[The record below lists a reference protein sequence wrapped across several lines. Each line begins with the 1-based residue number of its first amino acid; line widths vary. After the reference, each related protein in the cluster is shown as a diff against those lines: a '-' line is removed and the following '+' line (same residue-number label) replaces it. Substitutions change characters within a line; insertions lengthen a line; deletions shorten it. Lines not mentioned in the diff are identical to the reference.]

1 MHLLMF
7 ISQLWRDVRSQKFR
21 TFMTVFGIIWGTT
34 AVILLM
40 AFGQGLHHKMM
51 VSAHGLGERIVIAW
65 PARTSQPFQG
75 LGRGR
80 PIRMKPEDVL
90 LLRREI
96 PEIEY
101 LSPEFTNWRAQVK
114 YGDKILLKRVHG
126 VGPDF
131 APMRHAIAQMGGRF
145 LSLVDV
151 DKKKRVVFVGDELKQ
166 ELSGDED
173 PVGRHIIISSV
184 PFLVVGVLI
193 PKEQDSSYSGRDED
207 KLFIPWSTFQ
217 ALYGHRY
224 VDDFV
229 FRPYEGLDSERV
241 IDRVYE
247 ALARRFR
254 FAPDDREALHIWDTL
269 EMEKMFNAL
278 FYGMRI
284 FLGIVGSFTLIVGGI
299 GISNI
304 MNVVIE
310 ERTREIGVKMA
321 LGAKRRFILWQ
332 FVAET
337 LTITAVGGVIGF
349 VVAWGLV
356 SALPAFRIEEYVG
369 TPRVSSQVA
378 AVAVTLL
385 ALVGLASGYFPA
397 RRAAS
402 LQPVQALKP

>member
-1 MHLLMF
+1 MEC
-7 ISQLWRDVRSQKFR
+7 
-21 TFMTVFGIIWGTT
+21 T
-34 AVILLM
+34 ATL
-40 AFGQGLHHKMM
+40 
-51 VSAHGLGERIVIAW
+51 
-65 PARTSQPFQG
+65 
-75 LGRGR
+75 
-80 PIRMKPEDVL
+80 
-90 LLRREI
+90 
-96 PEIEY
+96 
-101 LSPEFTNWRAQVK
+101 K
-114 YGDKILLKRVHG
+114 YGRISPRKARLVADLVRGMKADEAMSLLFFTPKKAAAMIRKILESAIGNASQATG
-126 VGPDF
+126 V
-131 APMRHAIAQMGGRF
+131 
-145 LSLVDV
+145 
-151 DKKKRVVFVGDELKQ
+151 
-166 ELSGDED
+166 
-173 PVGRHIIISSV
+173 
-184 PFLVVGVLI
+184 
-193 PKEQDSSYSGRDED
+193 DED